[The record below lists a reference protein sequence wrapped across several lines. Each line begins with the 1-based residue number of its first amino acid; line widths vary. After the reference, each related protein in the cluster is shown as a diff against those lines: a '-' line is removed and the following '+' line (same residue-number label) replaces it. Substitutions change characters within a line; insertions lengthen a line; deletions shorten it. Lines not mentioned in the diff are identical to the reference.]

1 MARIGDYV
9 TDTNVTGTDKVIGTD
24 SGGSTKNYDLDS
36 ISDYFSKANAI
47 AVGGQ
52 VVYIYKSDS
61 VNMTHAEFTSN
72 DGAGGDGIAMSAIQ
86 DLVVYKSINGNNNGD
101 RSGAL
106 RRILN
111 DRFTIYGISDPNAYY
126 DYEVT
131 RIEDHPEI
139 ASAYKVTVAPVE
151 GNDSS
156 TFSNNEYYSIVAE
169 SGDKSYTHI
178 QSSSSAT
185 WVITHNL
192 GKYPAVAV
200 QDSAGTD
207 VFGEVEYNSI
217 YKLTITFSGAFSGS
231 AYLN

>member
-1 MARIGDYV
+1 MARISSYPTDDNVSGSDKV
-9 TDTNVTGTDKVIGTD
+9 LGTDT
-24 SGGSTKNYDLDS
+24 SGATKNYLLDEVAG
-36 ISDYFSKANAI
+36 YFSKNNTI

-52 VVYIYKSDS
+52 VVYYYKTSRQDL
-61 VNMTHAEFTSN
+61 THAQFTAN
-72 DGAGGDGIAMSAIQ
+72 DGGASNNVLMSSIQ
-86 DLVVYKSINGNNNGD
+86 DLVVFKSVNANEGGD

-111 DRFTIYGISDPNAYY
+111 DRFTIYGVSNPNDYY

-131 RIEDHPEI
+131 RIEDHSEL
-139 ASAYKVTVAPVE
+139 ANAYLVTLVPIE
-151 GNDSS
+151 GNSSS
-156 TFSNNEYYSIVAE
+156 TFTNEEYYSIVAE
-169 SGDKSYTHI
+169 SGDKSYEHI
-178 QSSSSAT
+178 QSNSSAT

-200 QDSAGTD
+200 QDSAGSD

-217 YKLTITFSGAFSGS
+217 YQLTITFSGAFSGS

>member
-1 MARIGDYV
+1 MARIGSYL
-9 TDTNVTGTDKVIGTD
+9 TDDNVTGDDKVLGTD
-24 SGGSTKNYDLDS
+24 SGGSTKNYELNS
-36 ISDYFSKANAI
+36 IADYFSKANVI

-52 VVYIYKSDS
+52 VIYEYKSDS

-72 DGAGGDGIAMSAIQ
+72 DGAGGNEILMSAIT
-86 DLVVYKSINGNNNGD
+86 DLVVYKSISANSGGD

-111 DRFTIYGISDPNAYY
+111 DRFTIYGISDPNDYY

-139 ASAYKVTVAPVE
+139 ANAYKVTVVPIE
-151 GNDSS
+151 GNAASRFTNDD
-156 TFSNNEYYSIVAE
+156 YYSIVAE
-169 SGDKSYTHI
+169 SGDKSFTHI